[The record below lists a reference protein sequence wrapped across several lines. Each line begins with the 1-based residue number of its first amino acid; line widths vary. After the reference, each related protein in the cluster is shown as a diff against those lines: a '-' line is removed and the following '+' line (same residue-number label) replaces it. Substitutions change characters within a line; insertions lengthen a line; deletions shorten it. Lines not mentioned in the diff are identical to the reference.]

1 MGSPGDED
9 IVASLADERRRV
21 EELREKLRGAVKKGK
36 AFEREKE
43 SLRRALDEARASKA
57 VENESASK
65 AQETKKLV
73 VLRAELE
80 SFKAENERLREK
92 LDAAERSETE
102 EEEDASDSERRDEDE
117 ESGDEERD
125 RRTSKAARMRLQI
138 AKHKAMN
145 ERLVKAANAA
155 RAEAASATASAN
167 AEKMAAETARRAA
180 EEEKEMASQ
189 ARANAE
195 SEHVESAQKR
205 AEAEAR
211 VSTLESELESL
222 KEEHERSEGRLAHLS
237 KTFESK
243 QEEYET
249 RIASMT
255 ASAQGETH
263 NDRADAARAEAEL
276 KQTKES
282 LRDARA
288 EIERLKSSDAM
299 ETAIAA
305 REAESVWKERAA
317 AAMREAYASHEAYET
332 QMNNMRAEGGDDSS
346 SSTVA
351 DVLAAEQRAKDAESA
366 LTEARQ
372 EIASLTAERA
382 RDSGAHLSKDASS
395 LSRRL
400 AETEALLLKKN
411 EQIDSLTRR
420 FTDLAWRSTI
430 EKRGALNASSS
441 PTDGASV
448 SASAVSGADGL
459 TPLAYRRP
467 LNRRLETVLRHRR
480 FIIGTYL
487 AFLHLLAYE
496 YLFA

>member
-57 VENESASK
+57 AENESASK
-65 AQETKKLV
+65 ALETKKLV

-80 SFKAENERLREK
+80 SFKVENERLREK

-145 ERLVKAANAA
+145 ERLVEAANDA

-222 KEEHERSEGRLAHLS
+222 KEEYERSEGSTRASLED
-237 KTFESK
+237 FRV
-243 QEEYET
+243 ET
-249 RIASMT
+249 
-255 ASAQGETH
+255 GGV
-263 NDRADAARAEAEL
+263 
-276 KQTKES
+276 
-282 LRDARA
+282 RDAHRVH
-288 EIERLKSSDAM
+288 DG
-299 ETAIAA
+299 
-305 REAESVWKERAA
+305 ERA
-317 AAMREAYASHEAYET
+317 
-332 QMNNMRAEGGDDSS
+332 G
-346 SSTVA
+346 
-351 DVLAAEQRAKDAESA
+351 
-366 LTEARQ
+366 
-372 EIASLTAERA
+372 
-382 RDSGAHLSKDASS
+382 
-395 LSRRL
+395 
-400 AETEALLLKKN
+400 
-411 EQIDSLTRR
+411 
-420 FTDLAWRSTI
+420 
-430 EKRGALNASSS
+430 
-441 PTDGASV
+441 
-448 SASAVSGADGL
+448 
-459 TPLAYRRP
+459 
-467 LNRRLETVLRHRR
+467 
-480 FIIGTYL
+480 
-487 AFLHLLAYE
+487 
-496 YLFA
+496 